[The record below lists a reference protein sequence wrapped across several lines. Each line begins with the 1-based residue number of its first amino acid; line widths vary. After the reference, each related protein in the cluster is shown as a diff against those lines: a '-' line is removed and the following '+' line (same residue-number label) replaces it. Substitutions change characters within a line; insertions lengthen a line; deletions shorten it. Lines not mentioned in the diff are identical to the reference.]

1 MQKHT
6 TVCSIIIS
14 PFPMKKEKNVYSLWF
29 IFQVGLKKT
38 FAKPYCW
45 ALALLT
51 AVSVL
56 FFYYFLLIQK
66 TTWDSFL
73 QSNNQI
79 YIGLQIILSIVNA
92 ILIGVSIAM
101 LFSIIEEKKN
111 VSKGSLIQTLGSLLF
126 SAAAT
131 GCSVCSAF
139 LLPALGIAASLTAL
153 PFGGLEIKAL

>member
-1 MQKHT
+1 
-6 TVCSIIIS
+6 
-14 PFPMKKEKNVYSLWF
+14 MKKEKKVYSPWL

-45 ALALLT
+45 ALTILT

-56 FFYYFLLIQK
+56 FLYYFLLTQK

-79 YIGLQIILSIVNA
+79 YIWLQVILSIGNA
-92 ILIGVSIAM
+92 ILIGISISM
-101 LFSIIEEKKN
+101 LFSVLEEKKK
-111 VSKGSLIQTLGSLLF
+111 VSKGSLVQTLGSLIF

-153 PFGGLEIKAL
+153 PFGDLK